1 MEISMDGYRDFGH
14 IHGYC
19 GYPRLSYISKVIV
32 KNSFQCCRLSS
43 MKIDPGELEKA
54 IDEDRE
60 RKAFETDVES
70 DSDET

>member
-1 MEISMDGYRDFGH
+1 MNMDIHGDRDFGH

-32 KNSFQCCRLSS
+32 KNSFQCCRLSR
-43 MKIDPGELEKA
+43 MKRKKREK
-54 IDEDRE
+54 
-60 RKAFETDVES
+60 KAFETDVES

>member
-1 MEISMDGYRDFGH
+1 
-14 IHGYC
+14 
-19 GYPRLSYISKVIV
+19 
-32 KNSFQCCRLSS
+32 

-60 RKAFETDVES
+60 KKAFETDVES